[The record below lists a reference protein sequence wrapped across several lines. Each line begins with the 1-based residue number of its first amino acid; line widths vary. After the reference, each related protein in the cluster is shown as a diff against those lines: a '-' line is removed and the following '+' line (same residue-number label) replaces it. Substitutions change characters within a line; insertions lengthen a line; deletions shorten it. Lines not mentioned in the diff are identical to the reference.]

1 MKKEEKMDP
10 NSVKSLKEFRQ
21 KQIQTN
27 IKLHII
33 FLIMV
38 GIVNICLVYFIIM
51 YKNKISEI
59 TLKSNQRTSI
69 IKQNTQEIEIN
80 QNTIFHKL
88 VNIFAISI
96 NTYGNIHFSM
106 LFETSDEVQ
115 MVKNFIT
122 SYTKSENPIMFFV
135 YQGTNDSDDAR
146 ICLNLISYYQNILMI
161 IGTTNGYRFGYYFG
175 KSILPNKLG
184 YFHSDKNN
192 CFIFSFQTNEYYECL
207 NQGDMLEV
215 NKNSLFNI
223 GNGDIIINYNFRMQG
238 GIVNFPFKSFNI
250 PNQKNN
256 VFTKEN
262 GVFDILEIEIY
273 TIF

>member
-21 KQIQTN
+21 KQIKAN

-38 GIVNICLVYFIIM
+38 GIVNICLVYFIII

-69 IKQNTQEIEIN
+69 IKQNTQEISIN

-88 VNIFAISI
+88 VNIFAISMNI
-96 NTYGNIHFSM
+96 YGNIHFSM

-122 SYTKSENPIMFFV
+122 SSSFV
-135 YQGTNDSDDAR
+135 P
-146 ICLNLISYYQNILMI
+146 
-161 IGTTNGYRFGYYFG
+161 
-175 KSILPNKLG
+175 SI
-184 YFHSDKNN
+184 
-192 CFIFSFQTNEYYECL
+192 
-207 NQGDMLEV
+207 
-215 NKNSLFNI
+215 NS
-223 GNGDIIINYNFRMQG
+223 
-238 GIVNFPFKSFNI
+238 
-250 PNQKNN
+250 
-256 VFTKEN
+256 
-262 GVFDILEIEIY
+262 
-273 TIF
+273 